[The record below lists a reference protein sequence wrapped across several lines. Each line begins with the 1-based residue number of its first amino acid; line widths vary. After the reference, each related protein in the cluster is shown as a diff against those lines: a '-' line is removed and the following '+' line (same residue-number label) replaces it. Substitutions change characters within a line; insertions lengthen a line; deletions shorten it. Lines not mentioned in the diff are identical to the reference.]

1 MANGAT
7 NAGLM
12 DRNIPSQMDME
23 DMAAEL
29 ELAIPD
35 SSDNDVMAM
44 IQAEDVGEIEITS
57 EDDGGVIMD
66 FDPTDQ
72 RGDNGELDASLAEEM
87 PERE

>member
-29 ELAIPD
+29 ELEIPD
-35 SSDNDVMAM
+35 SSETM
-44 IQAEDVGEIEITS
+44 
-57 EDDGGVIMD
+57 
-66 FDPTDQ
+66 
-72 RGDNGELDASLAEEM
+72 
-87 PERE
+87 